1 MFLVSLQPLHNSRVV
16 LADSQKEITTRQ
28 PFKVIAALFIHLV
41 SVHFP
46 VKSMVGVQSVAGSG
60 FVLFFSPIS
69 ASLDLTQPYKN
80 GYQDIF

>member
-1 MFLVSLQPLHNSRVV
+1 MFLVSLQPLHNSRVG

-60 FVLFFSPIS
+60 FFFFPPIS

-80 GYQDIF
+80 GYQNIF